1 MRQALPELAEVPF
14 LELGGVDAE
23 GQPIIVRQ
31 QLFDIEFQ
39 VVDGRTGHSPALV
52 AVAGV
57 VGSGRRGSAAS
68 SHLRVGAQTEIET
81 ET

>member
-1 MRQALPELAEVPF
+1 
-14 LELGGVDAE
+14 
-23 GQPIIVRQ
+23 
-31 QLFDIEFQ
+31 
-39 VVDGRTGHSPALV
+39 
-52 AVAGV
+52 V